1 MSKKELVGTGWPF
14 QVTKEDLEITFCRSS
29 GSGGQNVNKRD
40 TACQIRHIPTGIAV
54 RAETH
59 RTQERNKAEAF
70 RKLCEKLVPIM
81 KEAAYKKINKDVIV
95 ETARV
100 RSYTQSR
107 DQVVDER
114 LEETFSYNRV
124 LYKTDLTLI
133 IGGLKGKAAGKK
145 VKFED

>member
-1 MSKKELVGTGWPF
+1 MPREKLGDKWPF
-14 QVTKEDLEITFCRSS
+14 SVSSKDLEIVFCR
-29 GSGGQNVNKRD
+29 GSGPGGQARNK
-40 TACQIRHIPTGIAV
+40 TNNCCQIKHLPTGTVV
-54 RAETH
+54 RCEAGRSQSE
-59 RTQERNKAEAF
+59 NKAQAF
-70 RKLCEKLVPIM
+70 RQLCEKLVPIM
-81 KEAAYKKINKDVIV
+81 KEAAYKEINKDVII